1 MKAAAPGDDQPHR
14 VAVSVRQALAR
25 EVRREQRLPRRGE
38 RDTPAIARHGA
49 DRHPRGVIGGAGRVE
64 QVASRSRR
72 VRPESAPP
80 PVTVSLPPSLPSAVP
95 RPAPTLTYTTSP
107 EGVTVSS
114 ASVPSPTAYAS
125 GCSSAAR
132 VVTSETPTV
141 NSRPSAI
148 PTTLAPQPPK

>member
-64 QVASRSRR
+64 QVAK
-72 VRPESAPP
+72 PY
-80 PVTVSLPPSLPSAVP
+80 
-95 RPAPTLTYTTSP
+95 PAPLP
-107 EGVTVSS
+107 LGVPPARTV
-114 ASVPSPTAYAS
+114 
-125 GCSSAAR
+125 
-132 VVTSETPTV
+132 
-141 NSRPSAI
+141 
-148 PTTLAPQPPK
+148 Q